1 MNNMSMKITR
11 NICGTDVEIEL
22 TMSELSEAFDEVR
35 RYNTYEMLNERL
47 MQEEGIKDEIP
58 DELFEQMVKEVMEEQ
73 EGFDEHMGSN
83 IFPAMNAVIEKHKD
97 ELKKEEPWGL
107 FEIECTQV
115 RKRTWTVRAKNAED
129 ADHIF
134 EEWRNHHTY
143 EYDSE
148 MADADID
155 EDNID
160 SAYACEGNPE
170 YADIIVEGE

>member
-22 TMSELSEAFDEVR
+22 TMSELCEAFDEVR

-107 FEIECTQV
+107 FEIECTQT
-115 RKRTWTVRAKNAED
+115 RKVAWTIRAKSDDDAER
-129 ADHIF
+129 IF
-134 EEWRNHHTY
+134 EEWREHHIR
-143 EYDSE
+143 EYDDAF
-148 MADADID
+148 ADADVDD
-155 EDNID
+155 EEID

-170 YADIIVEGE
+170 YADIIEEE